1 MIDRLKSIRYFSTNC
16 SAQNFYP
23 FFIQLTSQSVAQL
36 KSVRGISPGSSAAI
50 WNNFCPTLKEQSV
63 VDVTSPLLAQPIAVS
78 WQVNVRKHF
87 YGRRKPSSAVIMRV
101 SFTPL
106 LAAYGVQRKAYGIAE
121 YGTVEYGRSNFYNIE
136 YSCMEAQQPSSTMRH
151 FVEKINEKRTI
162 PRFTY

>member
-63 VDVTSPLLAQPIAVS
+63 VDVTNPLRAQPIAVS
-78 WQVNVRKHF
+78 W
-87 YGRRKPSSAVIMRV
+87 
-101 SFTPL
+101 
-106 LAAYGVQRKAYGIAE
+106 
-121 YGTVEYGRSNFYNIE
+121 
-136 YSCMEAQQPSSTMRH
+136 
-151 FVEKINEKRTI
+151 
-162 PRFTY
+162 